1 MHLFER
7 NEIDHVLMTE
17 EFTFCEVDPPWL
29 FGGWSVGG
37 PVGGQRDLWGY
48 APLAVGHGVFGTGS
62 CEMADCGKGLIAIF
76 RDFFASISEIFI
88 FAGGMGTRLSFL
100 EFRHF
105 PNIF

>member
-1 MHLFER
+1 MAFWGMVCWGARGE
-7 NEIDHVLMTE
+7 
-17 EFTFCEVDPPWL
+17 
-29 FGGWSVGG
+29 
-37 PVGGQRDLWGY
+37 QRDLWGY
-48 APLAVGHGVFGTGS
+48 APLAVGHRVFGTGS

>member
-37 PVGGQRDLWGY
+37 PGGG
-48 APLAVGHGVFGTGS
+48 AEGFMGVCS
-62 CEMADCGKGLIAIF
+62 ACGWSRGIWDWLV
-76 RDFFASISEIFI
+76 
-88 FAGGMGTRLSFL
+88 
-100 EFRHF
+100 
-105 PNIF
+105 